1 MVQDIK
7 QPRAGRLLLFGI
19 AALAGSL
26 AAACSDSP
34 LTSPRLAPR
43 EASLDRSQPTF
54 VITTIDVPGARS
66 TVVEGINAGGDV
78 SGFFVSSDG
87 KNHGFVL
94 ASGTFTTIDYPGAD
108 YTDVR
113 GIGPDGTVVGTF
125 ASNSEEAVAFHGF
138 RRTAAGEFN
147 TVHYPGH
154 LYEIP
159 QRILPDGTILG
170 CRHDHD
176 LMASMDG
183 VVMSRGGDSE
193 IGKFASMNNG
203 ATPDLSRIVGQ
214 YVNMALNRTE
224 GFVIDNGVF
233 TPLVVPGSI
242 QTVAWDVNPRGDI
255 VGVYRNGAG
264 FHGFV
269 DTDGGITTID
279 VAGATATRAF
289 GVNARGDVVGAFV
302 AAGKTHG
309 YLARRVR

>member
-1 MVQDIK
+1 MIRQTK
-7 QPRAGRLLLFGI
+7 QSRAGRSLLGSI
-19 AALAGSL
+19 VALAGL
-26 AAACSDSP
+26 FAAACTDSP
-34 LTSPRLAPR
+34 VTSPLQAPR
-43 EASLDRSQPTF
+43 DATLDRLQPTF

-66 TVVEGINAGGDV
+66 TVLEGINAGGDI
-78 SGFFVSSDG
+78 SGLFVSSDG

-94 ASGTFTTIDYPGAD
+94 TSGTFTTIDYPGAD

-113 GIGPDGTVVGTF
+113 GIGPEGTVVGTF

-138 RRTAAGEFN
+138 RRTAAGEFE

-176 LMASMDG
+176 VMGSMDG

-193 IGKFASMNNG
+193 IGMFASMNNG
-203 ATPDLSRIVGQ
+203 ATPDLTRIVGQ

-233 TPLVVPGSI
+233 APLVVPGSI
-242 QTVAWDVNPRGDI
+242 QTVAWDVNPRGDV
-255 VGVYRNGAG
+255 VGVYRNAAG
-264 FHGFV
+264 FHGFMR
-269 DTDGGITTID
+269 TDDGFTTID

-302 AAGKTHG
+302 SAGKTHG
-309 YLARRVR
+309 FLARRTH

>member
-1 MVQDIK
+1 MVQEVK
-7 QPRAGRLLLFGI
+7 QPRAGHILLCSI
-19 AALAGSL
+19 AALASLL
-26 AAACSDSP
+26 AAACTDSP
-34 LTSPRLAPR
+34 VTAPRRSPRD
-43 EASLDRSQPTF
+43 ASLDRSQPTF
-54 VITTIDVPGARS
+54 AITTIDVPGARS
-66 TVVEGINAGGDV
+66 TVLEGINAGGDI

-94 ASGTFTTIDYPGAD
+94 TSGTFTTIDYPGAD

-113 GIGPDGTVVGTF
+113 GIAPNGDVVGTF
-125 ASNSEEAVAFHGF
+125 ANNSEEAVAFHGF
-138 RRTAAGEFN
+138 RRTAAGEFE

-176 LMASMDG
+176 LMGSMDG

-193 IGKFASMNNG
+193 IGMFASMNNG
-203 ATPDLSRIVGQ
+203 ATPDLTRIVGQ

-242 QTVAWDVNPRGDI
+242 QTVAWDVNPRGDV
-255 VGVYRNGAG
+255 VGVYRNAAG

-269 DTDGGITTID
+269 LTEDGFTTID

-289 GVNARGDVVGAFV
+289 GVNARGDVVGSFA

-309 YLARRVR
+309 FLARRAR